1 MPQWSDGAK
10 VTTSLNCGGKTD
22 DCGLRNLED
31 YEPMN
36 QYTFKD
42 YLTDIVKDLRNRD
55 VLVWIWFLGLV
66 VELIIWGV
74 LITKIIQG
82 RTK

>member
-1 MPQWSDGAK
+1 
-10 VTTSLNCGGKTD
+10 
-22 DCGLRNLED
+22 
-31 YEPMN
+31 MN